1 MRSVAAFLV
10 VALIWFSGLL
20 AYAGRVQHSTPNR
33 APAPAHGIVALTGA
47 NSNERL
53 AAAMGLLE
61 DGYGRR
67 VLVSGVNPMASR
79 ADVRRVSKAVRRLY
93 DCCVDLGFTAADTV
107 GNARE
112 TLAWAEAMRY
122 RKLIIVT
129 ADYHMPRAMLELN
142 AVLFE
147 GTQTLIHGD
156 CHPEQFWVAHGQVV
170 LFDFDEFALGDPME
184 DLAAF
189 VTKVSLLS
197 GGPAFAT
204 AMLAAYSR
212 HAPTRFDGRRLH
224 WHLAVQQLLQA
235 GVNDLG
241 GLVVAVDNPLNFNSL
256 DAIQAVVQR
265 EVEFVCT
272 TPTALNTAA
281 SRGMAIT
288 PAQKRGARTR

>member
-1 MRSVAAFLV
+1 
-10 VALIWFSGLL
+10 LIWFSGLL

-33 APAPAHGIVALTGA
+33 APAQAHGIVALTGA

-67 VLVSGVNPMASR
+67 LLVSGVNPMASR

-142 AVLFE
+142 AVLR
-147 GTQTLIHGD
+147 GSGITAQPYAVPTRALKARD
-156 CHPEQFWVAHGQVV
+156 WWRNPAAARLMVV
-170 LFDFDEFALGDPME
+170 EYCKYLAILGREAVLGLGPRE
-184 DLAAF
+184 
-189 VTKVSLLS
+189 
-197 GGPAFAT
+197 GPAAQQK
-204 AMLAAYSR
+204 
-212 HAPTRFDGRRLH
+212 AP
-224 WHLAVQQLLQA
+224 
-235 GVNDLG
+235 
-241 GLVVAVDNPLNFNSL
+241 S
-256 DAIQAVVQR
+256 
-265 EVEFVCT
+265 
-272 TPTALNTAA
+272 
-281 SRGMAIT
+281 
-288 PAQKRGARTR
+288 